1 MLNKIK
7 KSVRFLF
14 GTENGILVKFSM
26 SCFMTGVLFL
36 IFAWKFQ
43 SSEAEQQYQ
52 IFTYMSG
59 MIFAIWIISVSD
71 IDSAMKVAG
80 ELLRLIIFLPIIG
93 LSLNFCLN
101 QSLECSDLKLFL
113 ETTLSCIGILCGIF
127 YLTSKFVDIL
137 KFSRKII
144 GRFKA
149 KLFGT
154 VQHKNIIS
162 GIENM
167 TAFLLAITAFG
178 VAIQKIIESL
188 LVVIGSFLK
197 LTIIK

>member
-1 MLNKIK
+1 MSNKIK

-14 GTENGILVKFSM
+14 GTENGILVKFSI

-43 SSEAEQQYQ
+43 SSEAKQQHQ

-59 MIFAIWIISVSD
+59 MIFAIWIIFARD
-71 IDSAMKVAG
+71 IDSAIKIAG
-80 ELLRLIIFLPIIG
+80 ELLRLIIFLTIIG

-113 ETTLSCIGILCGIF
+113 ETILSCIGILCGIF
-127 YLTSKFVDIL
+127 YLTSKFIDIL
-137 KFSRKII
+137 KFTRKII
-144 GRFKA
+144 GRFKE

-162 GIENM
+162 GIKNM
-167 TAFLLAITAFG
+167 TAFLIAITAFG
-178 VAIQKIIESL
+178 SAIQKIIEF
-188 LVVIGSFLK
+188 IAGGDRGK
-197 LTIIK
+197 INYH